1 MAHKEWWGLSGRCLL
16 VSSHGSSTKF
26 FFRYARHC
34 HILLCTYSLQV
45 LTKYQFSPKLTV
57 FDHLGR
63 EVKQLEHKFQEPGFH
78 YINWDGRDQY
88 GTNVSSGIYFYQI
101 TYDGTTQTGK
111 MLLVK

>member
-1 MAHKEWWGLSGRCLL
+1 MYFLGIGSFSYPDFSILRNYPNPFN
-16 VSSHGSSTKF
+16 SSTT
-26 FFRYARHC
+26 
-34 HILLCTYSLQV
+34 I
-45 LTKYQFSPKLTV
+45 KYFLPNRSEIQLAV

-78 YINWDGRDQY
+78 YINWNGRDQY
-88 GTNVSSGIYFYQI
+88 GTNVSSGVYLYQI

>member
-1 MAHKEWWGLSGRCLL
+1 MAIKFVPTSLKIEYDRIPQTFSILRNYPNPFN
-16 VSSHGSSTKF
+16 SSTT
-26 FFRYARHC
+26 
-34 HILLCTYSLQV
+34 I
-45 LTKYQFSPKLTV
+45 KYFLPNRSEIQLAV

-78 YINWDGRDQY
+78 YINWNGRDQY
-88 GTNVSSGIYFYQI
+88 GTNVSSGVYLYQI